1 MATGKKE
8 KKYDPDNE
16 GQMKEEKVAWQPGH
30 GARVSDQGGPHS
42 QGKEKQG
49 RQEKESRDRSKAK

>member
-16 GQMKEEKVAWQPGH
+16 VQMEQEKHAWQPGH
-30 GARVSDQGGPHS
+30 GPRVSDQGGPHS
-42 QGKEKQG
+42 QVKEKQG
-49 RQEKESRDRSKAK
+49 RQEKDSRDRSKAK